1 MNKIH
6 KANQE
11 TNLLRKKGICEKI
24 HIVCREFLYRLCRT
38 GNIVGIDID
47 NVLYTEYVLE
57 K

>member
-6 KANQE
+6 KAKQE
-11 TNLLRKKGICEKI
+11 THLLRKKVLCEKM
-24 HIVCREFLYRLCRT
+24 HIVCREFLYRFCRT
-38 GNIVGIDID
+38 GNIVGIVID